1 MQCASVEGVD
11 GMRSL
16 RAVLPV
22 LVQLVAAIEVH
33 TELHLRRIPV
43 PSLTMVHFKKEVTRD
58 KVEQLVVSVFYGYRK
73 RLKMLA
79 NGIL

>member
-1 MQCASVEGVD
+1 MQCASVEVVD
-11 GMRSL
+11 GMWSL
-16 RAVLPV
+16 RTVPSL

-58 KVEQLVVSVFYGYRK
+58 KAEQLVVSVFYGYRK
-73 RLKMLA
+73 RFKMVA
-79 NGIL
+79 N